1 MTKVGITGQSGFV
14 GTHFASYVADSEG
27 LELVPFEDGFFA
39 DENRLRSFVKECDVI
54 VHLAAM
60 SRCPSEEEL
69 YATNIGLVEKLI
81 SAMEAENVTPH
92 VMFSSSVHEERDT
105 AYGRAKKEGRRL
117 FEEWAERTGAAFTGF
132 IFVNVYG
139 PGARPFYCSF
149 VANFC
154 YQLNHGEQPVI
165 QVDATMRMVYVKNL
179 CRFVFSHVDDK
190 GISKIPVPWDFEK
203 KVSEILAIFESFK
216 DGPPSGDDSNLK
228 NLYETYV
235 SYKISD

>member
-1 MTKVGITGQSGFV
+1 MKKVGITGQSGFV
-14 GTHFASYVADSEG
+14 GTHFASYVMDSDD
-27 LELVPFEDGFFA
+27 LELVPFEDCFFE
-39 DENRLRSFVKECDVI
+39 DEIRLRSFVKQCDVI

-60 SRCPSEEEL
+60 SRCPSEDEL
-69 YATNIGLVEKLI
+69 YATNVGLVKKLI
-81 SAMEAENVTPH
+81 AAMEAEKVTPH

-117 FEEWAERTGAAFTGF
+117 FEEWAEHTGASFTGF

-154 YQLNHGEQPVI
+154 YQLNHGEKPVI
-165 QVDATMRMVYVKNL
+165 QVDADMRMIYVKNL
-179 CRFVFSHVDDK
+179 SRFVFSHIDRAGV
-190 GISKIPVPWDFEK
+190 SKISVPWDFEK
-203 KVSEILAIFESFK
+203 KVSEILSIFEGFK
-216 DGPPSGDDSNLK
+216 DGSPEGGDSNMK

-235 SYKISD
+235 SYRD

>member
-14 GTHFASYVADSEG
+14 GSHFASYVNDSEG
-27 LELVPFEDGFFA
+27 LELVPFEDAFFA
-39 DENRLRSFVKECDVI
+39 DETKLREFVRQCDVI

-60 SRCPSEEEL
+60 SRCPSEDEL
-69 YATNIGLVEKLI
+69 YATNVGLVKQLI
-81 SAMEAENVTPH
+81 AAMEAENVTPH
-92 VMFSSSVHEERDT
+92 VMFASSVHEERDT

-117 FEEWAERTGAAFTGF
+117 FEEWATRTGAAFTGF

-154 YQLNHGEQPVI
+154 YQLNHGEEPTI
-165 QVDATMRMVYVKNL
+165 QIDATMRMIYIKNL

-190 GISKIPVPWDFEK
+190 GVPKIPVPWDFEK
-203 KVSEILAIFESFK
+203 KVSEILEIFRGFQK
-216 DGPPSGDDSNLK
+216 GQLPDANDANSG
-228 NLYETYV
+228 NLYETYI
-235 SYKISD
+235 SYRD